1 MIISHRGG
9 LNEGKGSSLVCPA
22 VKADV
27 HCGFKFSQSSTTNQI
42 SMGFHLIKGTFHVTG
57 YSPDGDSIRFRALN
71 EANWGLLGLRHL
83 CINSQKDVQVR
94 LGEIDTVETHFCA
107 PGGEVH
113 QPRSLAHAATNF
125 LLSYLKITDVVWD
138 GDRRNILQA
147 KDGTPGY
154 ILTKNKDKNGRPL
167 SFVFAGTPPEEDGSN
182 IFLGGKRL
190 KHSLNYQTLVSG
202 NAYPTYYKG
211 LFPELRKT
219 LTEAA
224 TTARIKSLGLYELDK
239 TNSGV
244 LLDKLVVMTDKQPIL
259 PKLFR
264 RLAEFIAGEDLP
276 NLDGFLEW
284 LATRDRKPVMVIST
298 QKSTYFDRLIEVNGQ
313 TVRLL
318 ELPENLIFTP

>member
-1 MIISHRGG
+1 
-9 LNEGKGSSLVCPA
+9 
-22 VKADV
+22 
-27 HCGFKFSQSSTTNQI
+27 
-42 SMGFHLIKGTFHVTG
+42 MGFHLIKGTFHVKG
-57 YSPDGDSIRFRALN
+57 YSPDGDSIRFRAIN
-71 EANWGLLGLRHL
+71 EAHWGLLGLRHL

-107 PGGEVH
+107 PGGEIH

-125 LLSYLKITDVVWD
+125 LLGYLKITDVVWD
-138 GDRRNILQA
+138 REGRNILQA

-154 ILTKNKDKNGRPL
+154 ILAKNKDKNGRPL
-167 SFVFAGTPPEEDGSN
+167 CFVFSGTSPEQDGSN
-182 IFLGGKRL
+182 IFLDAKRL
-190 KHSLNYQTLVSG
+190 KHSLNYQTLELG

-224 TTARIKSLGLYELDK
+224 TKARTKSTGLYKLDK
-239 TNSGV
+239 TNSGI
-244 LLDKLVVMTDKQPIL
+244 LLDKLAVMIDEQPIL

-264 RLAEFIAGEDLP
+264 RLAEFIAGEDVP

-284 LATRDRKPVMVIST
+284 LAIRDRKPVMIVST
-298 QKSTYFDRLIEVNGQ
+298 QKITYFDRLVEVKGQ
-313 TVRLL
+313 TIRLL